1 MRLDSRITKLE
12 NSMAPKE
19 LKHVMLAGIEQT
31 EQEVVERY
39 CAENGLDTDGF
50 KNKDDYMI
58 IWLAPLKRNS

>member
-1 MRLDSRITKLE
+1 MRLDSRITKLK

-50 KNKDDYMI
+50 KN
-58 IWLAPLKRNS
+58 